1 MRLTQEKLLA
11 AWKMRKQIFNEPANE
26 HIIKRFE
33 MVQDLFN
40 TIISFQYHY
49 DTERK
54 VFCLNG
60 KDVVFLDGSLPS
72 TNYFSAKAD
81 DMTEYGAYNGVVK
94 MRNRFPTEYED
105 VILKIGSL
113 LGGFTFDD
121 LHVMV
126 DEYRIISNTITTGND
141 NGSLSSIGQTRHP
154 SSNFADNNYFF
165 NVIGTIHEIKE
176 DIFKPENSK
185 LVLRWPAEAY
195 YSDDSQAEVSQ
206 KAALRNRFPYK
217 FFYMWTHDVLHP
229 VSLMAYRNLIQQQ
242 DAQIKYEP
250 DEWLNQDYNSFIAD
264 KGWPLY
270 SNKICDM
277 IPEPERGDN
286 FLEELSKLVSVI
298 MIQDQQMKDIQEL
311 LETGNK
317 AIILFGPPGTGKTY
331 QAMELVCKELNVSKE
346 DVDKYK
352 YSESSSVL
360 DKGAWTLVQF
370 HPNYTYE
377 DFIGGITPNIE
388 GNTLSYFLK
397 EGVFKKLCDTAVKS
411 ENENKKFIIVIDEIN
426 RADLSSVFGELMYAL
441 EYRDKI
447 VSIPNFKEPFVIP
460 SNIYIIG
467 TMNSI
472 DKSLVTFDLA
482 LRRRFGFIKIMPD
495 VSVLET
501 ILAEYNIEESCLTTY
516 IERCKSLN
524 DRIANPSSRLNLGA
538 DYQIGHAY
546 YGKIKDF
553 LKKRDATDTPQSISS
568 FDLEKLWEYHLQ
580 PLLEEYL
587 GNRVDDNEVW
597 SCMNSIKDDFT
608 KPLT

>member
-26 HIIKRFE
+26 HILKRFE
-33 MVQDLFN
+33 MVQDLFKAIN
-40 TIISFQYHY
+40 SLRY
-49 DTERK
+49 DYDSERK
-54 VFCLNG
+54 VFSFNG
-60 KDVVFLDGSLPS
+60 KEVVFLDGNYPS

-81 DMTEYGAYNGVVK
+81 KVTAYGAFNGIKNMLVRFPEEYG
-94 MRNRFPTEYED
+94 D
-105 VILKIGSL
+105 LISKIGSL
-113 LGGFTFDD
+113 LGGFSFDD
-121 LHVMV
+121 THVMV
-126 DEYRIISNTITTGND
+126 DEYRIISNSITTGND
-141 NGSLSSIGQTRHP
+141 NGSLSSVGQTRHP

-165 NVIGTIHEIKE
+165 NVIVTIHEIKE
-176 DIFKPENSK
+176 GIFKPENSK

-195 YSDDSQAEVSQ
+195 YSDDTQAEASQ

-217 FFYMWTHDVLHP
+217 YFYMWTHNVLHP

-242 DAQIKYEP
+242 DAQIKYEQ
-250 DEWLNQDYNSFIAD
+250 DEWMNQDYYGFIDNA
-264 KGWPLY
+264 GWQLY
-270 SNKICDM
+270 SNRICEM
-277 IPEPERGDN
+277 IPESERCDN
-286 FLEELSKLVSVI
+286 FIEELSKLVSVL
-298 MIQDQQMKDIQEL
+298 MIQDQEMKNIQEL

-317 AIILFGPPGTGKTY
+317 AIILYGPPGTGKTY
-331 QAMELVCKELNVSKE
+331 QAMELVCSELGVSKDE
-346 DVDKYK
+346 VEKFE
-352 YSESSSVL
+352 YSASASVI

-388 GNTLSYFLK
+388 GNALSYSLK

-411 ENENKKFIIVIDEIN
+411 ENKDKKFIIVIDEIN

-441 EYRDKI
+441 EYKDKK

-460 SNIYIIG
+460 SNVYIIG

-482 LRRRFGFIKIMPD
+482 LRRRFSFIKIMPN
-495 VSVLET
+495 VSVLEN
-501 ILAEYNIEESCLTTY
+501 ILAEYNIEESCLTSY
-516 IERCKSLN
+516 VDRCKSLN
-524 DRIANPSSRLNLGA
+524 ERIANPSSRLNLGA

-553 LKKRDATDTPQSISS
+553 LKKCDITDAPQKIST
-568 FDLEKLWEYHLQ
+568 FNLEKLWEYHLQ

-587 GNRVDDNEVW
+587 GNRVDDNEVLA
-597 SCMNSIKDDFT
+597 CLNSIKDDFT